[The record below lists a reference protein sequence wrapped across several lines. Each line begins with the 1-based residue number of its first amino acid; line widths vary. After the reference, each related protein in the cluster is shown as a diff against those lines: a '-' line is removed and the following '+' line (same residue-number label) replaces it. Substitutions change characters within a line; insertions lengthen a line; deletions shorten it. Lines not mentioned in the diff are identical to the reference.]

1 MDLTK
6 AEKDYLIKEISL
18 ELGAKFD
25 GSHKNLIVPKC
36 PHCGKENKFGIY
48 VGKETERKKPFM
60 SHCFSCGF
68 STTTLEGLLETIGRP
83 DLMVSP
89 TADLEAKLDVQLLF
103 RIDGEEEIDD
113 SLSIIEL
120 PECYKRCYTNSYLKS
135 RGFTFDDYEYFPVGT
150 TRGLNF

>member
-60 SHCFSCGF
+60 SHCFHDNAGRTVGNNRKAGSD
-68 STTTLEGLLETIGRP
+68 GL
-83 DLMVSP
+83 
-89 TADLEAKLDVQLLF
+89 
-103 RIDGEEEIDD
+103 
-113 SLSIIEL
+113 
-120 PECYKRCYTNSYLKS
+120 SYCRSGSKT
-135 RGFTFDDYEYFPVGT
+135 GCPAPFPH
-150 TRGLNF
+150 